1 MRRFFSPTLPDLS
14 QQQKQQR
21 SYAIVVL
28 ITTAERALN
37 PIVRTE
43 YSNNTIVQ
51 YRLFIEFISTN

>member
-1 MRRFFSPTLPDLS
+1 MRRFFSPTPPDLS